1 MLSFAPPLKQ
11 KYKMKQLQNLIGRE
25 NERKE
30 LDRCL
35 ASERSELVIVY
46 GRRRIGKTFLIEQH
60 FNQNFDFWYVGRRG
74 ISTKEQLRQFGKS
87 LAKFSERT
95 KYKLSTWFEAFD
107 ALEEYL
113 ESLPRDRK
121 KVVFIDEMP
130 WIDRVHS
137 NFVSA
142 LEGFWNGWAMSRGD
156 IMLIATGSAT
166 SWMRDKLIGNKGGLH
181 ARITCQLHIAPFTLG
196 ETERYLDNKGIAWD
210 RYQILQ
216 SYMALGGVP
225 FYYSIL
231 NPTLSLAQNMDDL
244 FFKSDG
250 MLKLE
255 FDELYNAIFQY
266 ADRYI
271 EVVKTLSNHRYGMTY
286 KDLSKSIKI
295 EGSQLSRILKN
306 LERCDFIE
314 RWSQYGNKKREEVL
328 RLTDFY
334 TLFYYR
340 FIESNNNREEQ
351 WWSKNCNSQAVV
363 SWMGTSF
370 EMICLKHHRCIKEA
384 LGIGVIS
391 TATTTWHCNPN
402 EKDGNQGAQIDMIIE
417 RADRIIHLCE
427 IKFSVD
433 KYNISKDYENKL
445 RERMGLFRYLTKNK
459 KTLVNTFITTYGVA
473 NGKNKSIVHS
483 EVTMD
488 DLFKK

>member
-1 MLSFAPPLKQ
+1 M
-11 KYKMKQLQNLIGRE
+11 E
-25 NERKE
+25 ERKE

-35 ASERSELVIVY
+35 ASDRSELVIVY
-46 GRRRIGKTFLIEQH
+46 GRRRVGKTFLIERH
-60 FNQNFDFWYVGRRG
+60 FNQTFDFWYVGRRK
-74 ISTKEQLRQFGKS
+74 IPTREQLRQFGRT
-87 LAKFSERT
+87 LTKFAG
-95 KYKLSTWFEAFD
+95 KDYAPATWFEAFD

-113 ESLPRDRK
+113 ETLPRDRK

-130 WIDRVHS
+130 WIDRIHS
-137 NFVSA
+137 NFVLA

-166 SWMRDKLIGNKGGLH
+166 SWMRDKLIENKGGLH
-181 ARITCQLHIAPFTLG
+181 SRITSQLHIAPFTLG
-196 ETERYLDNKGIAWD
+196 ETERYLGNMGITWD

-231 NPTLSLAQNMDDL
+231 DPELSLSQNIDRL
-244 FFKSDG
+244 FFKPDG
-250 MLKLE
+250 KLKNEL
-255 FDELYNAIFQY
+255 DELYNALFKY

-271 EVVKTLSNHRYGMTY
+271 EVVKTLCGHKYGMTFNELEDETKY
-286 KDLSKSIKI
+286 
-295 EGSQLSRILKN
+295 EGGQLTKILKN

-334 TLFYYR
+334 TLFYYK
-340 FIESNNNREEQ
+340 FIDSRNIREEQ
-351 WWSKNCNSQAVV
+351 WWSKNNNSPVV
-363 SWMGTSF
+363 TSWMGISF
-370 EMICLKHHRCIKEA
+370 EMVCVKHHKYIKNA
-384 LGIGVIS
+384 LGLGVIS
-391 TATTTWHCNPN
+391 TETTTWHCKPN
-402 EKDGNQGAQIDMIIE
+402 EDEGTPGAQIDMIIE
-417 RADRIIHLCE
+417 RADRITHLCE

-433 KYNISKDYENKL
+433 KYVISKDYESKL
-445 RERMGLFRYLTKNK
+445 RDRMSLFRYMTKNK

-473 NGKNKSIVHS
+473 NVKNKSIVHS

-488 DLFKK
+488 DLFNS

>member
-1 MLSFAPPLKQ
+1 MEQQQSLT
-11 KYKMKQLQNLIGRE
+11 GRE
-25 NERKE
+25 DERRE

-35 ASERSELVIVY
+35 GSDRSELVVVY
-46 GRRRIGKTFLIEQH
+46 GRRRVGKTFLIEQH
-60 FNQNFDFWYVGRRG
+60 FNHTFDFRYVGRRK
-74 ISTKEQLRQFGKS
+74 IPTREQLRQFGRT
-87 LAKFSERT
+87 LTKFSGREYRLT
-95 KYKLSTWFEAFD
+95 TWFEAFD

-113 ESLPRDRK
+113 ETLPGDRK

-142 LEGFWNGWAMSRGD
+142 LEGFWNGWAMSHGD

-166 SWMRDKLIGNKGGLH
+166 SWMRDKLVENKGGLH
-181 ARITCQLHIAPFTLG
+181 SRITSQLHIAPFTLG
-196 ETERYLDNKGIAWD
+196 ETEAYLEKRGVMWD

-216 SYMALGGVP
+216 SYMALGGIP

-231 NPTLSLAQNMDDL
+231 DPELSLSQNIDML

-250 MLKLE
+250 KLRNE
-255 FDELYNAIFQY
+255 FDELYNALFKY

-271 EVVKTLSNHRYGMTY
+271 EVVKTLSNHRYGMTFNE
-286 KDLSKSIKI
+286 LSDAVKTD
-295 EGSQLSRILKN
+295 GGQLTKILKN

-314 RWSQYGNKKREEVL
+314 RWTQYGNKKREEVL
-328 RLTDFY
+328 RLVDFY

-340 FIESNNNREEQ
+340 FIDSRNIREEQ
-351 WWSKNCNSQAVV
+351 WWSKNSTLPAVS

-370 EMICLKHHRCIKEA
+370 EMVCLRHHRQIKDA
-384 LGIGVIS
+384 LGLRVVS
-391 TATTTWHCNPN
+391 TETTTWHCKPDDK
-402 EKDGNQGAQIDMIIE
+402 EGTPGAQIDMIIE
-417 RADRIIHLCE
+417 RADRITHLCE

-433 KYNISKDYENKL
+433 KYNLSKDYENKL

-459 KTLVNTFITTYGVA
+459 RSLVHTFITTYGVA
-473 NGKNKSIVHS
+473 NGKNKSIIHS

-488 DLFKK
+488 DLFRS